1 MHKWSF
7 RIFHFLWVFPIKFV
21 KVAFQKDVQICIMV
35 VYVNLKRKQQH
46 PLPSFV
52 DYIIRSSDKLSHIH
66 LHKARKLN
74 LKAKHICN
82 LRCPSHDHEM
92 TRIWNILGVRYLTTF
107 EKVDSLAANMFFFFK
122 LVIPV

>member
-1 MHKWSF
+1 MYKWSF

>member
-1 MHKWSF
+1 
-7 RIFHFLWVFPIKFV
+7 
-21 KVAFQKDVQICIMV
+21 MV